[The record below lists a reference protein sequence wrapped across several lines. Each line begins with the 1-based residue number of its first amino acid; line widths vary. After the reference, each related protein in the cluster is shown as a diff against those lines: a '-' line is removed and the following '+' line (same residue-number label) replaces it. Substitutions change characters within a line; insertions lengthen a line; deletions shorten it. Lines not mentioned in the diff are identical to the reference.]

1 MTGSAHAAGCTTSA
15 NPLSFSLPAGNF
27 AVPRDAPV
35 GTRLTPFPIAP
46 TGSPYRNTWLCD
58 LPANNWAGP
67 EVRTVLAPAG
77 MDFTED
83 GVRHAVFQTDLPG
96 VGIIIGKKVATP
108 SGWTTETTIM
118 TSWNEVISW
127 VNSGARRRRRSSAS
141 PHGPP
146 SSRPVRS
153 PVGPS
158 IYETSA
164 RRRWIGPRVGL
175 LDLVFT
181 GGPTFTAA
189 ACTTSNVLV
198 DLRSHKNM
206 GFSGTGTTTAP
217 TGFQIGL
224 NHCPAGLNRIQYRAD
239 AVTAVADAN
248 RSVVSLDAASGAR
261 GVGVQLLDG
270 QGNVLPLG
278 SNLTLAGYN
287 PAVGGNHAIPLQARY
302 YQTAAPVTAGSAN
315 TSVTFTLTYQ

>member
-1 MTGSAHAAGCTTSA
+1 
-15 NPLSFSLPAGNF
+15 
-27 AVPRDAPV
+27 
-35 GTRLTPFPIAP
+35 
-46 TGSPYRNTWLCD
+46 
-58 LPANNWAGP
+58 
-67 EVRTVLAPAG
+67 
-77 MDFTED
+77 
-83 GVRHAVFQTDLPG
+83 
-96 VGIIIGKKVATP
+96 
-108 SGWTTETTIM
+108 M

-127 VNSGARRRRRSSAS
+127 VNSGPSKAAQFGVTTRAAFVKT
-141 PHGPP
+141 GPIAGGAVNL
-146 SSRPVRS
+146 RN
-153 PVGPS
+153 VGQAQMDRAAGGLAGS
-158 IYETSA
+158 GLH
-164 RRRWIGPRVGL
+164 RW
-175 LDLVFT
+175 
-181 GGPTFTAA
+181 
-189 ACTTSNVLV
+189 
-198 DLRSHKNM
+198 
-206 GFSGTGTTTAP
+206 
-217 TGFQIGL
+217 L